1 MQSCKKINPVLTSF
15 RLRLCLQEHSFGQSR
30 TRKRW
35 ASGFS
40 NPPHRDHSTSTK
52 KFLTKKRIPARVGLY
67 RWSLIS
73 SVLTDERGVVEH
85 PLRFMT
91 SKRCSW
97 NFRQSCVCVW
107 IKARSQTHQYRRKW
121 GAFSVSVCLLVCE
134 LMCVWE
140 YLPFI
145 DHIRDKHVEA
155 DKVWLWGFVY
165 MCACP
170 DLSKQR
176 WRSVRNLTLGC
187 LLTLDVLKYHAFP
200 SLLQLKKAV
209 HTQIKLH
216 LKNNK
221 ATSTF

>member
-1 MQSCKKINPVLTSF
+1 MQSCKKNKSCFNQFPIEVMSAGAFLWAISNQKKVGVWVFQSSSPGPFDLHQEIPYKKNPS
-15 RLRLCLQEHSFGQSR
+15 ES
-30 TRKRW
+30 
-35 ASGFS
+35 
-40 NPPHRDHSTSTK
+40 
-52 KFLTKKRIPARVGLY
+52 
-67 RWSLIS
+67 WSLSLIFNLFS
-73 SVLTDERGVVEH
+73 SDRRGGGAPPPFYDVKAVLLKLPTK
-85 PLRFMT
+85 L
-91 SKRCSW
+91 
-97 NFRQSCVCVW
+97 CVCVCVWVSVW

-121 GAFSVSVCLLVCE
+121 GAFVVSMCLLVCE

-200 SLLQLKKAV
+200 LLSQLKKQY
-209 HTQIKLH
+209 T
-216 LKNNK
+216 LK
-221 ATSTF
+221 